1 MNIGR
6 SSAGCHTVRRL
17 LEGCKG
23 LQEAGWADVSCE
35 NWLSSLVTPTVH
47 RRRCRSSRS
56 VREKFCRGEKRG
68 FGSVPKTRASAW
80 EASGALS
87 QTHLVTAIA
96 LVWLLSAVHSLVSVQ
111 VVALDESHVARIAGK
126 RLLPWKQATVIH
138 SSSQQTLHHIK
149 QEPFVL
155 FFCPFYSVPSQHI

>member
-1 MNIGR
+1 MNNRR

-35 NWLSSLVTPTVH
+35 NWFSSLVTPTVH

-56 VREKFCRGEKRG
+56 VREKFCRGKEG
-68 FGSVPKTRASAW
+68 WLWLSSKTNATAW
-80 EASGALS
+80 ELSKALP
-87 QTHLVTAIA
+87 HLVTAIA

-126 RLLPWKQATVIH
+126 RLLSWKPATMIH
-138 SSSQQTLHHIK
+138 SSSRSLPKTLYYIK
-149 QEPFVL
+149 KKPFAL
-155 FFCPFYSVPSQHI
+155 CFCPFYSWE